1 MYKINIGHLTY
12 KFDSLKELM
21 AKATPRRSGDELAGI
36 AARSME
42 EHVAAQMCLAEVPLA
57 RFLEEPLI
65 SYERDEV
72 TRLIFDTHDRQAFRL
87 ISHLTVG
94 DFRNWILNDH
104 TTGDTLRT
112 VANAITPEIAAAV
125 SKIMRNQDLILAASK
140 CQVIT
145 RFRNTIGL
153 PGRLSARLQPNHP
166 TDDLKGIAASII
178 DGLMYG
184 CGDAVIGINPAG
196 DSLPGLIQLNH
207 MLDEIIQQY
216 EIPTQS
222 CILTH
227 ITTCM
232 QMMEKGLR
240 STCCSKALPARKPP
254 MPDLASI

>member
-1 MYKINIGHLTY
+1 M
-12 KFDSLKELM
+12 
-21 AKATPRRSGDELAGI
+21 
-36 AARSME
+36 
-42 EHVAAQMCLAEVPLA
+42 
-57 RFLEEPLI
+57 
-65 SYERDEV
+65 

-196 DSLPGLIQLNH
+196 DSLLGLIQLNH

-232 QMMEKGLR
+232 QMMEKGSGRPAVPKHCRHGSRQCRIWHQLEDAGRRIRGGKIPAAWNNWRQLYVFRNRTRFCLVFQYQLR
-240 STCCSKALPARKPP
+240 SRRT
-254 MPDLASI
+254 DL